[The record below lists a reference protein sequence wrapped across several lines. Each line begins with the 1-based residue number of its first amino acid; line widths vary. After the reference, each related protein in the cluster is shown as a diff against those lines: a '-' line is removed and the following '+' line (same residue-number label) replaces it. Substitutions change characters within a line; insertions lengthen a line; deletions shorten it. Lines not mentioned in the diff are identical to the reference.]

1 MTEEEGRRSME
12 EGEPTDEFPAGMRVL
27 AVDDDP
33 TCLKLLENL
42 LLRCQYNVTTTT
54 KATVALEL
62 LRENKDK
69 FDLAISDVHMP
80 DMDGFK
86 LLELVGLEMDLPVI
100 MLSANG
106 DTKAVMK
113 GITHGACDYLLK
125 PIRLE
130 EVKNIWQHV
139 VRRRKFDAR
148 HNNNGD
154 NGPRAQL
161 PNSESVQGLGDS
173 SDKPNRKR
181 KDQNEED
188 DEASEE
194 NIQENEDSSTQK
206 KPRVVWSVDL
216 HGKFVAAVNQLGIDK
231 AVPKKILDLMNVE
244 NLTRENVASHL
255 QKYRLYLKRLST
267 VANQQ
272 TNMASVLGGRNSSYT
287 NTSSLDGFRNFLA
300 FGGSRQLP
308 ALTSFQPNVLLGRM
322 NSSTAFGMHRL
333 VPSQTVQLGCT
344 HNNTS
349 NVINDLWKL
358 QGTSLPGNH
367 QGNSLQGIPT
377 SMGPDQLRRLDV
389 VQEAN
394 NILPSS
400 FSGSGLTNGLCS
412 NSFTNMAN
420 KPFSLQANK
429 EQTHAGELDK
439 YYSVKMS
446 SSSSDPF
453 ESCLVDSSQFPD
465 LVRCNTWQDALP
477 LTDYRATTLPMG
489 APFGN
494 NCSPPSNVGGSVPST
509 VSNMDSD
516 ICGQSSIHAAV
527 APMHGLLIGNDV
539 HSRVGSLGG
548 SMMPVPM
555 GGYEDP
561 KFPDLSSLDKSKQKW
576 EEQKQNHSFNP
587 NALFS
592 SSLNSSLPNLHG
604 NDPIANQILSSAIG
618 NKKMDTDEIGQAAL
632 NARDLA
638 QQGSID
644 KSTANGQMAYGDE
657 YALETTKSH
666 CNFSSADCS
675 YSELVDGEWNA
686 SNNKSST

>member
-12 EGEPTDEFPAGMRVL
+12 KDGEPTDEFPVGMRVL

-69 FDLAISDVHMP
+69 FDLVISDVHMP

-125 PIRLE
+125 PIRIE

-139 VRRRKFDAR
+139 VRRKFDTR
-148 HNNNGD
+148 YHNNVENGL
-154 NGPRAQL
+154 RSQI
-161 PNSESVQGLGDS
+161 PNSESMQGHGDRS
-173 SDKPNRKR
+173 GKANRKR

-188 DEASEE
+188 DEDSEE
-194 NIQENEDSSTQK
+194 NVQDNEDSSTHK
-206 KPRVVWSVDL
+206 KPRVVWSVEL

-272 TNMASVLGGRNSSYT
+272 TNMTVLGGRNSSYT
-287 NTSSLDGFRNFLA
+287 NTSSLDGFRNFHA
-300 FGGSRQLP
+300 WGGSRQLP
-308 ALTSFQPNVLLGRM
+308 ALTSFQPNGLLGRM

-333 VPSQTVQLGCT
+333 VPSQTVQHGRT
-344 HNNTS
+344 QNTS
-349 NVINDLWKL
+349 NSINDLWKL
-358 QGTSLPGNH
+358 QGTNLPGNH
-367 QGNSLQGIPT
+367 QGNSLQGMRT
-377 SMGPDQLRRLDV
+377 SMGLDLLRRLEV

-400 FSGSGLTNGLCS
+400 LSGSGLANGLGC
-412 NSFTNMAN
+412 NSTNMAN
-420 KPFSLQANK
+420 KPFSVQANK
-429 EQTHAGELDK
+429 EQTHAGGLDK
-439 YYSVKMS
+439 YYSVRMPS
-446 SSSSDPF
+446 SGSDPLEF
-453 ESCLVDSSQFPD
+453 PLGDSSQFPD

-477 LTDYRATTLPMG
+477 LTDYHETALPMC
-489 APFGN
+489 APFSN
-494 NCSPPSNVGGSVPST
+494 NCSSPSNVGGNVPST

-527 APMHGLLIGNDV
+527 APTHGSLLGNDV
-539 HSRVGSLGG
+539 HSHVGSLGG
-548 SMMPVPM
+548 SMMPVAM
-555 GGYEDP
+555 SAYEDS
-561 KFPDLSSLDKSKQKW
+561 KFPDLGSLDKSKQKW
-576 EEQKQNHSFNP
+576 EEQKQNHSFNS
-587 NALFS
+587 NVIFS
-592 SSLNSSLPNLHG
+592 SSLNSSLPNRH
-604 NDPIANQILSSAIG
+604 PIANQILSSAIG
-618 NKKMDTDEIGQAAL
+618 NQKTDADVIGQTVL
-632 NARDLA
+632 DSQDLT
-638 QQGSID
+638 QHGSID
-644 KSTANGQMAYGDE
+644 KSQ
-657 YALETTKSH
+657 
-666 CNFSSADCS
+666 CNFGSADCS
-675 YSELVDGEWNA
+675 YNELVSA
-686 SNNKSST
+686 MIKRV